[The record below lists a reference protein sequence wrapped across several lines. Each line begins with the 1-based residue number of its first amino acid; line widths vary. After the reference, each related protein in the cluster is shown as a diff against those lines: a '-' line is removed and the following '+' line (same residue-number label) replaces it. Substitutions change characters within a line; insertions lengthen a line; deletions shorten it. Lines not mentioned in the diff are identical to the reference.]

1 MISTYLAPL
10 DEIDQARADHLA
22 FLGELSE
29 AGVLVSAGR
38 QDPPDGGVV
47 LLDAATAQQ
56 ARDLMADDPYVR
68 RGLARYEP
76 VGWRPTVGVLADWT
90 SGQATPRD

>member
-1 MISTYLAPL
+1 MYLMISTYLAPL
-10 DEIDQARADHLA
+10 DEIDQVRADHLA
-22 FLGELSE
+22 FLGKLSE

-38 QDPPDGGVV
+38 QNPPAGGVV

-68 RGLARYEP
+68 HGLARYEA
-76 VGWRPTVGVLADWT
+76 VGWQPSIGVLADWT
-90 SGQATPRD
+90 SARA